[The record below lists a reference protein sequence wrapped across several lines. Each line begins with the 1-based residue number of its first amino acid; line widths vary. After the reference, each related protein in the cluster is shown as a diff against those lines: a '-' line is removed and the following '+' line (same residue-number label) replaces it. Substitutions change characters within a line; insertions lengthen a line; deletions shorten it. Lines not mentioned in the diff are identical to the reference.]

1 MTETT
6 HPETIDWDRYW
17 READDEDRESAT
29 PSAHHAADVV
39 ARFLDATGSIE
50 SFADVGCG
58 TGHVAF
64 AVADRN
70 PGTTV
75 VGYDAGESVLAE
87 NRERARERGAT
98 GRASGDQ
105 PRAREEGVENLE
117 FERAVLPEFD
127 PRGEFDVV
135 FSYFTLCYV
144 ADVEAALRNL
154 YDAVAPGGYLV
165 FNYQNRLA
173 QARWQRMADDPET
186 HLGEESSF
194 DPDRF
199 EQRFRL
205 LLDGENLLSYDRIHD
220 VLGTW
225 PQSVWSVVEKPD
237 IRWAWRHHPLVY
249 VPK

>member
-1 MTETT
+1 MTGTT
-6 HPETIDWDRYW
+6 YSDTIDWDRYW
-17 READDEDRESAT
+17 AEADEEDRESAT
-29 PSAHHAADVV
+29 PSAHHATDVV
-39 ARFLDATGSIE
+39 ARFLDATGSPE

-64 AVADRN
+64 DVAEGY
-70 PGTTV
+70 PEATV

-87 NRERARERGAT
+87 NRSRAR
-98 GRASGDQ
+98 D
-105 PRAREEGVENLE
+105 EGIENLE

-127 PRGEFDVV
+127 PDREFDVV

-144 ADVEAALRNL
+144 ADVEAALQNL

-173 QARWQRMADDPET
+173 QAHWQRMADDPET

-194 DPDRF
+194 DPERF
-199 EQRFRL
+199 EERFRL
-205 LLDGENLLSYDRIHD
+205 LLEGENLLSYDRIHD
-220 VLGTW
+220 ALGTW